1 MSWIDNALGIFQ
13 GSRNIDD
20 VVDGIRVLPLD
31 DFDGLESIRNTVTS
45 NIGPDSFAVDSL
57 DRLTSVDGTPLAQL
71 STVYKSGIL
80 NDVFDSLNLPRVPT
94 GVENTFANIASTK
107 YPHRSILNYNEGIQA
122 GLGELDRLPIEDR
135 ALISSL
141 DDADNADALS
151 AIDSQAQVPG
161 SFWNRFDGSVR
172 TVTRLALI
180 GGGLTIGGLALS
192 AIISQ
197 SNAINNG
204 CFLAEKQGGRTN
216 VKRILNYTCG
226 QEGTTGDNI
235 YLTSGNVAAN
245 HPAEGVIPKPVCQM
259 GEQNCQAYC
268 NNTNYTYPDVY
279 NALNSLPENL
289 FVFCNRQT
297 FGETIVDIGNQIGG
311 GIGGIV
317 GGTIGGLFSGFGSF
331 FTILLIILVVVAG
344 IILAVKLIPNKT
356 NNPAQTASPSTIR
369 T

>member
-1 MSWIDNALGIFQ
+1 MSWIDNALSIFQ

-45 NIGPDSFAVDSL
+45 NIGPDSFAIDNL
-57 DRLTSVDGTPLAQL
+57 DRLTSIDGTPLAQL
-71 STVYKSGIL
+71 STVYKSGLL

-94 GVENTFANIASTK
+94 GVENTFTTIASTK
-107 YPHRSILNYNEGIQA
+107 YPQRSILNYNSGIQA
-122 GLGELDRLPIEDR
+122 GLGDLSRLPTEDR
-135 ALISSL
+135 AIISAL
-141 DDADNADALS
+141 DDADNAPALS
-151 AIDSQAQVPG
+151 AVDSQAQVPG
-161 SFWNRFDGSVR
+161 TFWNRFDGQVR

-180 GGGLTIGGLALS
+180 GGGLTLAGLTLS

-235 YLTSGNVAAN
+235 YLTNGNVAAN
-245 HPAEGVIPKPVCQM
+245 HPAESVIPKPVCQM
-259 GEQNCQAYC
+259 DEQNCQAYC
-268 NNTNYTYPDVY
+268 NNTNYTYPEVY
-279 NALNSLPENL
+279 SALNSLPENL

-297 FGETIVDIGNQIGG
+297 FGETIVDIGNQIGS
-311 GIGGIV
+311 GIGGVV
-317 GGTIGGLFSGFGSF
+317 GGTIGGLFSGFGGF
-331 FTILLIILVVVAG
+331 FTIILIILLVVGG

-356 NNPAQTASPSTIR
+356 NNASQPVSSSTIR